1 MHWDWLDIR
10 VGVQIPWFLYG
21 GSKLTWFYCG
31 DQTWLVLCAGVKINF
46 PFVCGPKTTL
56 FRAGIHWPGF
66 CVGGQNWLAFSV
78 GDGAW
83 LVFSEGV
90 ELIWC
95 LCGWSKLT
103 WCKFKDRN
111 WLVFCDGRKW
121 LFYGVW
127 IEISS
132 IPVSWH
138 RYRLNI
144 REGIAIGFIS
154 AIESSVICI
163 FVCGILMDLVLA
175 GESKLLSF
183 FVQSSNLTLFLC
195 GDQKLMAFMYASKL
209 KWFLCAR
216 RLRLGLSVDLVFV
229 WVVGLTWSQC
239 RKSELTLSSIY
250 FTFVLCGGR
259 RWLVFNAWIVNIY
272 RFLCRGVE
280 IYLILEWGSKCPWF

>member
-1 MHWDWLDIR
+1 M
-10 VGVQIPWFLYG
+10 
-21 GSKLTWFYCG
+21 T
-31 DQTWLVLCAGVKINF
+31 
-46 PFVCGPKTTL
+46 
-56 FRAGIHWPGF
+56 
-66 CVGGQNWLAFSV
+66 
-78 GDGAW
+78 
-83 LVFSEGV
+83 
-90 ELIWC
+90 
-95 LCGWSKLT
+95 
-103 WCKFKDRN
+103 
-111 WLVFCDGRKW
+111 
-121 LFYGVW
+121 FYGVW

-132 IPVSWH
+132 IPISWR

-229 WVVGLTWSQC
+229 
-239 RKSELTLSSIY
+239 
-250 FTFVLCGGR
+250 
-259 RWLVFNAWIVNIY
+259 
-272 RFLCRGVE
+272 
-280 IYLILEWGSKCPWF
+280 